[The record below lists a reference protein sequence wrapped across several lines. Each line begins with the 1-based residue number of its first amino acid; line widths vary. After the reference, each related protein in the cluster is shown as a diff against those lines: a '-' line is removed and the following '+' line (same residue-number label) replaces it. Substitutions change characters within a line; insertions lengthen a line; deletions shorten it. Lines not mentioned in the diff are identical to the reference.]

1 MPALPSALYLAE
13 GLSITSMRSMLSEGI
28 CCSISARLS
37 LVSPLAL
44 PLIQTSTLVLPRS
57 EMLPSVSTSTEG
69 MFSSTSVAAWPAL
82 LMSWLT
88 SNDLRSTSS
97 LMAGRW
103 AVTVT
108 SCSVWLS
115 SDMCSFF
122 RLAWRCCSSTAKP
135 VSSVVKPMY
144 DSLTSYRP

>member
-13 GLSITSMRSMLSEGI
+13 GLSITSILSMLSAGS

-44 PLIQTSTLVLPRS
+44 PLIHTSTLVLPRS
-57 EMLPSVSTSTEG
+57 DMLPSVSTSTEG
-69 MFSSTSVAAWPAL
+69 MFSSTSLAAPPAL
-82 LMSWLT
+82 LMSCVT

-97 LMAGRW
+97 LIDGRC

-108 SCSVWLS
+108 SCSVRLS
-115 SDMCSFF
+115 SDMCTTL
-122 RLAWRCCSSTAKP
+122 RLACLCCSSTSKLFSA
-135 VSSVVKPMY
+135 SVKPMY
-144 DSLTSYRP
+144 ESFSV